1 MCKILLFGLSIL
13 SVTLFTG
20 CHPYK
25 KQIPTG
31 PGKQVQN
38 VYSNPNI
45 DHSKILNVLLLPVGN
60 PLEMRQISTQER
72 GIILNILRNFGKFHY
87 FNLQTIDKS
96 KIEPDEIINLETGE
110 IDRFKVGDLGKNYHA
125 QAILKVSLQE
135 LRTFMPLRMK
145 IKAALIDTESGER
158 IWAVDDVFDT
168 EDANVVN
175 AMRIWWNTRIAGG
188 DSIEHFEASMVSPGF
203 FMNFV
208 LYELARSYSEM
219 RIENVKA
226 IAREKARIFKEQDRI
241 EQLREDAIR

>member
-1 MCKILLFGLSIL
+1 M
-13 SVTLFTG
+13 TLFTS
-20 CHPYK
+20 CQPYK

-45 DHSKILNVLLLPVGN
+45 DHSKILNVLLLPIGN
-60 PLEMRQISTQER
+60 PLEARQISAQER
-72 GIILNILRNFGKFHY
+72 EIVLNVLRNFGKFHY
-87 FNLQTIDKS
+87 FNLQTIDKN
-96 KIEPDEIINLETGE
+96 KVEADEIINLETGN
-110 IDRFKVGDLGKNYHA
+110 IDRFKVGELGKSYHA
-125 QAILKVSLQE
+125 QAILKISLQE

-145 IKAALIDTESGER
+145 IKAALIDSESGER

-208 LYELARSYSEM
+208 LFELARSYAEM

-226 IAREKARIFKEQDRI
+226 IAVEKARLFKEQERI
-241 EQLREDAIR
+241 GQLREDATR